1 MTELTDLKEN
11 IFDLVNM
18 KNQSPLHLAAASPPA
33 DRCFDLL
40 IQDPNIAVGINCR
53 DEDNRT
59 PLHMAA
65 IYGRLSRSKALI
77 DNQAEVNTVDDKG
90 QTPLHVAAAHGHD
103 PLVGLLLT
111 AGKYLKIH
119 LFKIFRQILLPKE
132 RNCLTDDLW
141 KL

>member
-1 MTELTDLKEN
+1 MWQVRGMDRYYSDTIDFAIKLKNSHPEMLNAFADFLMIVLLITENKTYHP
-11 IFDLVNM
+11 I
-18 KNQSPLHLAAASPPA
+18 P

-40 IQDPNIAVGINCR
+40 IQEPSIAYGINSR

-90 QTPLHVAAAHGHD
+90 QTPLHVAAAHGHEL
-103 PLVGLLLT
+103 LVGLLLS
-111 AGKYLKIH
+111 AGMKIY
-119 LFKIFRQILLPKE
+119 
-132 RNCLTDDLW
+132 

>member
-1 MTELTDLKEN
+1 MEVLFNLITENKTYHP
-11 IFDLVNM
+11 I
-18 KNQSPLHLAAASPPA
+18 P

-40 IQDPNIAVGINCR
+40 IQEPSIAYGINSR

-90 QTPLHVAAAHGHD
+90 QTPLHVAAAHGHEL
-103 PLVGLLLT
+103 LVGLLLS
-111 AGKYLKIH
+111 AGMKIYK
-119 LFKIFRQILLPKE
+119 F
-132 RNCLTDDLW
+132 
-141 KL
+141 